1 MPRTSDIREVSLPD
15 GVDQYLEQV
24 GDQLLAGR
32 TELWRIPPG
41 VLSLWTYAQTVARQP
56 LLEQIAR
63 LNAECDRLYVEVA
76 RRTPPTAPEHV
87 PFAELQRRRT
97 EMYGGG
103 R

>member
-1 MPRTSDIREVSLPD
+1 MPQPSDMSDVHLPD
-15 GVDQYLEQV
+15 DVDQYLANL
-24 GDQLLAGR
+24 GDQLLAGQ

-41 VLSLWTYAQTVARQP
+41 VLQLWTYAQTVARQP

-63 LNAECDRLYVEVA
+63 LNAENDRLYVEVT
-76 RRTPPTAPEHV
+76 RRTPPAPAEQI
-87 PFAELQRRRT
+87 PFSEVQRRRT